1 MKEDRVVSER
11 SDEQNEIL
19 GVLRGP
25 DYRPLMV
32 RELLRELEVP
42 EEHRRTYRR
51 AVRGLIR
58 DGLVVRGRGNRLEM
72 ARSRPTAK
80 KRSRGKRGTVL
91 GVFRGRRGATVEP
104 FDPSLR
110 DPIPVAV
117 GAREG
122 ARDGDAVAVE
132 VRPARGSRGGEAHV
146 VEVLGPVDAPGVDVR
161 VVAGRYGLALE
172 MPEAVEHDARA
183 LGKVVPESESRRRE
197 RFDLPAP
204 VTIDGETAQD
214 FDDAIAV
221 RELPRGGFRLYVHI
235 ADVAHYVRPGG
246 VLDREAYRRG
256 TSVYFPG
263 TVLPMLPEPL
273 SNGLCS
279 LRPGEDRLVQSVVLD
294 FDREGHPGKVRF
306 ADGIIRSAARLTYTQ
321 VGALLDGKKR
331 GHGVP
336 GDLVRMLLTADRLRA
351 ALERR
356 RRHRGSIDFDL
367 PEPQILMDVEGV
379 VTGVV
384 VEPRNLAH
392 RLIEEFMLA
401 ANEAV
406 AGFLGDNEAA
416 CLYRIHERPDAAKVE
431 LLAEFVRGFGLDL
444 RGGAERVT
452 SRKIRNL
459 LERAEGRT
467 EYPLIT
473 QVALRT
479 MQQARYST
487 KNIGHFSL
495 AAPVYCH
502 FTSPIRRYPDLE
514 VHRLLR
520 ACRFGDE
527 RTLRRLG
534 RGLERVADHCS
545 TTERNAEAAERELLD
560 WKKIVFMKDRVG
572 DVFEGVV
579 TAVTSFGL
587 FVRLTETLVEGLVR
601 IEGLGEEW
609 FEWIESR
616 QELRGANT
624 GTTYRL
630 GDRLRVRV
638 TRVDTVL
645 RRMDLVLEDDR
656 SDSGRRSRGSGRALR
671 RGRRRKPG
679 EARRRGGGR

>member
-1 MKEDRVVSER
+1 
-11 SDEQNEIL
+11 
-19 GVLRGP
+19 
-25 DYRPLMV
+25 MV
-32 RELLRELEVP
+32 RELLRELDVP
-42 EEHRRTYRR
+42 EERRRAYRR
-51 AVRGLIR
+51 AVRGLVR
-58 DGLVVRGRGNRLEM
+58 DGLVVRGRGNRLEI
-72 ARSRPTAK
+72 ARSRPAAK
-80 KRSRGKRGTVL
+80 KRSRGKRGKVL

-104 FDPSLR
+104 FDPSCR
-110 DPIPVAV
+110 EPIPVAV
-117 GAREG
+117 GARGG
-122 ARDGDAVAVE
+122 AHDGDAVAFE

-146 VEVLGPVDAPGVDVR
+146 VEVLGSVDAPGVDTR

-172 MPEAVEHDARA
+172 MPEAVETEARTF
-183 LGKVVPESESRRRE
+183 GETVPEREFRRRE

-204 VTIDGETAQD
+204 VTIDGETARD

-221 RELPRGGFRLYVHI
+221 RDLPHGGFRLYVHI
-235 ADVAHYVRPGG
+235 ADVAHYVHPGS

-306 ADGIIRSAARLTYTQ
+306 ADGVIRSKARLTYTQ
-321 VGALLDGKKR
+321 VGAVLEGKKR
-331 GHGVP
+331 GHGIP
-336 GDLVRMLLTADRLRA
+336 GDLVRMLRLADGLRA
-351 ALERR
+351 VLERR
-356 RRHRGSIDFDL
+356 RRQRGSIDFDL

-406 AGFLGDNEAA
+406 AGFLADNGVP
-416 CLYRIHERPDAAKVE
+416 CLYRVHEKPDAAKIE

-444 RGGAERVT
+444 RGGAEQVT

-459 LERAEGRT
+459 LERAQGRP
-467 EYPLIT
+467 EYDLIA

-479 MQQARYST
+479 MQRARYST
-487 KNIGHFSL
+487 KNS
-495 AAPVYCH
+495 
-502 FTSPIRRYPDLE
+502 
-514 VHRLLR
+514 LLR
-520 ACRFGDE
+520 ACRVGDD
-527 RTLRRLG
+527 RTPRRLS
-534 RGLERVADHCS
+534 RGLEKVADSCS

-572 DVFEGVV
+572 EVFEGVV
-579 TAVTSFGL
+579 TAATSFGL

-601 IEGLGEEW
+601 IETLGEEW

-624 GTTYRL
+624 GASYRL

-645 RRMDLVLEDDR
+645 RRMDLVLEEDR
-656 SDSGRRSRGSGRALR
+656 SDTGRRSRGSGRALR
-671 RGRRRKPG
+671 GGRRRKPAG
-679 EARRRGGGR
+679 TRRGGATR